1 MIKAI
6 SSWLMDMKQKKIEN
20 MKTLD
25 LCPDCHGKGFMVY
38 PAEHYFTTSY
48 ECAGCNGTGNFS
60 EWSSQM

>member
-1 MIKAI
+1 
-6 SSWLMDMKQKKIEN
+6 MKQKKIEN